1 MSFLNTI
8 QTVAKNYDEVY
19 TKINSMISDNGI
31 VDAADIIELDTV
43 PFGAGMFL
51 CILTFKQFTRWMKF
65 TPYLGLKIISVTKA
79 IMRREANT
87 LLGALAVAPKKKYIA
102 KRLITAAKMGLKM
115 VSTRSLGLKRVALL
129 GAKPKS
135 PWKLANSKLIKPL
148 GGLKIVSKTVK
159 LNNATITWP

>member
-87 LLGALAVAPKKKYIA
+87 LLGALAVVPKKKYVA
-102 KRLITAAKMGLKM
+102 KRLITAAKVGMTFLSILK
-115 VSTRSLGLKRVALL
+115 GLKRSAKL
-129 GAKPKS
+129 GITLSYRKIGVGKVKAPI
-135 PWKLANSKLIKPL
+135 LGIKIA
-148 GGLKIVSKTVK
+148 GKTVK
-159 LNNATITWP
+159 LNTATITWP